1 MYPIL
6 IRELA
11 KKISERSGE
20 TIGERQLYKMLRADG
35 YIIKDGRIP
44 TKKAHGLLKLVPRQ
58 VQLGSGICRTVE
70 TTMVTEDGED
80 FFLDLYGGDGI
91 PF

>member
-6 IRELA
+6 VRDLA

-20 TIGERQLYKMLRADG
+20 TVGERQLYKMLRDDG

-44 TKKAHGLLKLVPRQ
+44 TKKAHGLLKLVSRQ
-58 VQLGSGICRTVE
+58 VQLGSGLYRTVD

-80 FFLDLYGGDGI
+80 FFVNLYGGDDI

>member
-6 IRELA
+6 IRDLA

-20 TIGERQLYKMLRADG
+20 TIGDRQLYSKLRADG

-44 TKKAHGLLKLVPRQ
+44 TKKAHGLLKLVSRQ
-58 VQLGSGICRTVE
+58 IELGSGFSRNVE

-80 FFLDLYGGDGI
+80 FFLDLYGGDDI